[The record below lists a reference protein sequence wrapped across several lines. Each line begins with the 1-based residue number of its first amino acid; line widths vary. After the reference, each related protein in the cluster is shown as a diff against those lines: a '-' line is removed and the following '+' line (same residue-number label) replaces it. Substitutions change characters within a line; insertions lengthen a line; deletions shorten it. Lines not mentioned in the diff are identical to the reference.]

1 MPENPDVGLAR
12 SGRLRE
18 KDVKFDAQS
27 ESRAAALPPW
37 QSTRKCRVLI
47 KPTPGGRRHRDK
59 TLDRPEEMRKSPCMI
74 RIDCDCKGRGT
85 IGLATTRSR

>member
-12 SGRLRE
+12 SGRLGE

-37 QSTRKCRVLI
+37 QSTRDFRALI
-47 KPTPGGRRHRDK
+47 KPLPGGRRHGTKRL
-59 TLDRPEEMRKSPCMI
+59 TGRK
-74 RIDCDCKGRGT
+74 R
-85 IGLATTRSR
+85 